1 MYVVYLLFY
10 YPIEHTIERHLER
23 NKNNA
28 EIRLHTKQPYTITKT
43 DGSINIDS
51 TIGMSAS
58 GRS

>member
-10 YPIEHTIERHLER
+10 YPIEHTIER

-28 EIRLHTKQPYTITKT
+28 EIRLHSKQPYTITKT
-43 DGSINIDS
+43 DGNINIDS